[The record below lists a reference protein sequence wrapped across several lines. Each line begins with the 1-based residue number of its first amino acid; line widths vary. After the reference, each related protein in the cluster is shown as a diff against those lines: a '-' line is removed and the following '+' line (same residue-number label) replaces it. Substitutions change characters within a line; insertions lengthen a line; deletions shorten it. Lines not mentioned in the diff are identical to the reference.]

1 MPDQAVQVRIRGIVG
16 RVAASEGM
24 EVVEVELRGKGPR
37 SLLRIFIDKP
47 GGVTHRDC
55 ELISHQVGAILDVE
69 DLIPASY
76 TLEVSSPG
84 VERRLT
90 RPADYDRFA
99 GRKVQLRLKQALGAQ
114 RQLVGRLDGLKN
126 GVLTLTLASGECAS
140 VEYDNVERANLVFE
154 WNS

>member
-1 MPDQAVQVRIRGIVG
+1 MPDRAVQVQIRGIAE

-55 ELISHQVGAILDVE
+55 ELISHQVGAILEVE

-99 GRKVQLRLKQALGAQ
+99 GRKVRLRLKQPLGAQ
-114 RQLVGRLDGLKN
+114 RQLVGRLDGLEN

-154 WNS
+154 WKS